1 MRRTLV
7 VMAVLALV
15 VGACGGGDDALL
27 DVSEAWSRPALGP
40 NGAVYLT
47 IEGGDADTALSG
59 VSASSEIADK
69 VQIHQTVVRADGTMA
84 MTRIAEV
91 EVPASSTVMMI
102 PGGMHVMLVD
112 LAEPLEL
119 GDTFD
124 MTLTFDNGTEL
135 TTTVEV
141 RDE

>member
-7 VMAVLALV
+7 VIAVLALV
-15 VGACGGGDDALL
+15 AGACGDDDASL
-27 DVSEAWSRPALGP
+27 DVAEAWSRPALGP

-47 IEGGDADTALSG
+47 IEGGGADTALSG
-59 VSASSEIADK
+59 VSVSSDVAAMA
-69 VQIHQTVVRADGTMA
+69 QIHQTVMRDDGTMG
-84 MTRIAEV
+84 MTRIDQV
-91 EVPASSTVMMI
+91 EIPAGSTVIMV
-102 PGGMHVMLVD
+102 PGGMHVMLME

-119 GDTFD
+119 GDTLD

-135 TTTVEV
+135 ITTAEV